1 VNSSKK
7 LLFREPASGF
17 ATVLFCDIRGFTSL
31 FDERDPME
39 ALGFANT
46 VLAVMGS
53 IVEACGGTIDKFT
66 GDGFLAHFGVLGREQ
81 EDVDA
86 KFAEAACWCAIRIRE
101 CLTEINL
108 TRHIREQPTVE
119 VGIGIHSG
127 VVASGVISTFSKSE
141 FTVLGTTVNTASR
154 IESLT
159 KEFSVD
165 CLVSDDLYKLC
176 SEKFD
181 FQPMPVRILR
191 GLKASRLT
199 YWLLPTNLFMNN

>member
-66 GDGFLAHFGVLGREQ
+66 GDGFLAHCGGSLLVCNPNQGMFDGNQLNETHPRTADRRSRYWNSFRRCGVWSYI
-81 EDVDA
+81 DIF
-86 KFAEAACWCAIRIRE
+86 KIRIYGPG
-101 CLTEINL
+101 
-108 TRHIREQPTVE
+108 HY
-119 VGIGIHSG
+119 G
-127 VVASGVISTFSKSE
+127 
-141 FTVLGTTVNTASR
+141 
-154 IESLT
+154 
-159 KEFSVD
+159 
-165 CLVSDDLYKLC
+165 
-176 SEKFD
+176 
-181 FQPMPVRILR
+181 
-191 GLKASRLT
+191 
-199 YWLLPTNLFMNN
+199 